1 MPLPRRYFVNGTD
14 LLNSSTPVV
23 GFGCLAGPYL
33 LYGLAATSTWA
44 LLTIS
49 AWLSQS
55 YYTELI
61 LPKTRPCISSEIKAI
76 LAVLTRLLGKT
87 LAIASALWIIVLSG
101 LQFSNVY
108 DSCWCNSC
116 AVTRGVESYVLIF
129 ASNQDVVDA
138 ALKAWV
144 WGIIWSVITV
154 LVTLLFV
161 AVGKG
166 RTGNITQ

>member
-1 MPLPRRYFVNGTD
+1 M
-14 LLNSSTPVV
+14 
-23 GFGCLAGPYL
+23 GFGCFSGPYL

-55 YYTELI
+55 YYTGLV
-61 LPKTRPCISSEIKAI
+61 LQNARPCISREIKTI

-108 DSCWCNSC
+108 DSCWCSSC
-116 AVTRGVESYVLIF
+116 AVTRGAESYVLIF
-129 ASNQDVVDA
+129 ASSQDVVDA

-154 LVTLLFV
+154 LTTLLFV

-166 RTGNITQ
+166 RAGNITQ